1 MIKKLIFILTI
12 GITISCNAQKQGSF
26 SEIEGKWLIE
36 LNSNDIGLAK
46 TIFTFETDEST
57 FNAYTRKKATND
69 ILGFWKSTLAKIF
82 TSDFKH
88 GSLLNITDG
97 IIEKRNDTLIL
108 KGIFRSVMG
117 NYYFNGK
124 IVNDS
129 LTAKLTN
136 KNQKHRG
143 SISGNKTTIKSPL
156 SDYPTIVNQAI
167 KVTKNKI
174 FNPRILKTKE
184 WENFEIKIKNKSEK
198 VMDDVELIFTY
209 YYFADNL
216 PISHYSLLKNQPS
229 TNDEKNIGY
238 SKRFVS
244 LEEKSE
250 KTAYLKIESFSGSAK
265 EMDSVF
271 SIIKKRNFQN
281 LIVDLRNNSGG
292 TVEAGMEFAKN
303 VVDTTIIGGVF
314 LTQKWFS
321 KHNKIP
327 QLNEYN
333 QFPDFSASNYDLI
346 IQGIHEKE
354 GLVLKVIPNKDT
366 YQGNLFILTNSNTA
380 STCEPIV
387 YSLKQHNRAT
397 IIGETTAGAMLN
409 GELFDL
415 QNGYSLIV
423 PTADYYTSDG
433 YKIDQNGVK
442 PNIEIESKQALEF
455 VTSNL
460 IKK

>member
-1 MIKKLIFILTI
+1 MFKKFIFILTI
-12 GITISCNAQKQGSF
+12 GITISCNAQKQNSF
-26 SEIEGKWLIE
+26 SEIEGKWLTE

-46 TIFTFETDEST
+46 TIFTFETDDNT
-57 FNAYTRKKATND
+57 FIAYTRKKATND
-69 ILGFWKSTLAKIF
+69 ILGFWKSTLARIF
-82 TSDFKH
+82 SSDFKH

-97 IIEKRNDTLIL
+97 IIEKKNDTLNL
-108 KGIFRSVMG
+108 KGIFKSAMG
-117 NYYFNGK
+117 NYYFNGQ
-124 IVNDS
+124 IIDDS
-129 LTAKLTN
+129 LTAELTN
-136 KNQKHRG
+136 KNQEYRG
-143 SISGNKTTIKSPL
+143 KLSGNKTITSLPL
-156 SDYPTIVNQAI
+156 SDYQSIVDKAI
-167 KVTKNKI
+167 KTTKSKI

-184 WENFEIKIKNKSEK
+184 WKKFEGKIKNKSTE
-198 VMDDVELIFTY
+198 VMDDIELIFSF

-216 PISHYSLLKNQPS
+216 PISHYSLIKTQPS
-229 TNDEKNIGY
+229 NNEEKKTI
-238 SKRFVS
+238 SPKRFVS

-250 KTAYLKIESFSGSAK
+250 KTAYLKIKSFSGSAK

-271 SIIKKRNFQN
+271 SIIKNKNFQN

-321 KHNKIP
+321 EHNKIP
-327 QLNEYN
+327 KLKEYN
-333 QFPDFSASNYDLI
+333 QFTDFSASNYDLI
-346 IQGIHEKE
+346 IQGIHEKK
-354 GLVLKVIPNKDT
+354 GLVLKVIPNKYT
-366 YQGNLFILTNSNTA
+366 FQGKLFILTNNNTA

-387 YSLKQHNRAT
+387 YSLKQHNQAT

-409 GELFDL
+409 GEFFDL

-442 PNIEIESKQALEF
+442 PNIEIESKKALEY
-455 VTSNL
+455 VINNL
-460 IKK
+460 VKE